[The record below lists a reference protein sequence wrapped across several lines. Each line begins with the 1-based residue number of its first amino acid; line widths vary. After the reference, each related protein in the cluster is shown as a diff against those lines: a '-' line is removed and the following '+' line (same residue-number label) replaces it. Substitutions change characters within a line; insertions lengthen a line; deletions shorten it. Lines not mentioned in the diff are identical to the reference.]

1 MSKMAELS
9 YEIEQLYI
17 DGHSA
22 RSIAMILEIPLYM
35 VSEQLAEWSVADQPQ
50 DPEELSPFGTINS

>member
-22 RSIAMILEIPLYM
+22 RSIAMILDCDIRIVLN
-35 VSEQLAEWSVADQPQ
+35 VLHDWSVADSQQ
-50 DPEELSPFGTINS
+50 NEEFSPFETVNS